1 MSKVREDIRPLIEE
15 LARKDGL
22 PPTAIADL
30 EATISSSPYLSNVM
44 SSAIQ
49 SGALKHLSIAQNPHE
64 GGRYDV
70 ISGTINLNPDNFSP
84 DQWRGAAKRH
94 DNLAVVLGHETGHA
108 LLGKA
113 QLEESYRFD
122 YDVTTAI
129 REASRNETSVDL
141 TAPAGRYMDF
151 MRRNEA
157 MAELVGMNA
166 LASRTNDGRADSFNR
181 QDFLRRADPSTPCV
195 ENGVL
200 ADGIKL
206 SPGGIQFTG
215 KKLISPAVEA
225 VAHCYTDAASR
236 IGQHGDSGYR
246 AYYGSGV
253 VETIYEAHRD
263 YAKGTTM
270 HVPEIELNMA
280 KLQLD
285 PRKIERAGVDLD
297 GKGNTFNY
305 IDISNGQHKHGAVS
319 HSNLADNKAQQP
331 REGNALL
338 HPPAQRPFRA
348 DNPQHPDYQAFDAI
362 RSTVRADG
370 RWSDEQTTNI
380 AADLLRAH
388 KADPL
393 SHRLDRV
400 VVGNQTSTG
409 ETNVFAVY
417 APHGNK
423 DPVFTSYVNANASA
437 QVPAQ
442 RSLDQVEQINLQQAQ
457 ERTQTQQL
465 AESQAQNGPK
475 MTPQH

>member
-1 MSKVREDIRPLIEE
+1 MNEVREDIRPLIED

-30 EATISSSPYLSNVM
+30 EATISSSPYLANVM

-49 SGALKHLSIAQNPHE
+49 SGALKHLSIVQNPHE
-64 GGRYDV
+64 GGRYDA

-84 DQWRGAAKRH
+84 DQWRGAPKRH

-113 QLEESYRFD
+113 QLEETYRLNH
-122 YDVTTAI
+122 DVTTAI
-129 REASRNETSVDL
+129 REASRNETSADL
-141 TAPAGRYMDF
+141 TAPADRYMNF

-166 LASRTNDGRADSFNR
+166 LASRTNDGHADSFNR
-181 QDFLRRADPSTPCV
+181 QDFLRRADPSTPCL
-195 ENGVL
+195 ENGLL
-200 ADGIKL
+200 ANGIAL
-206 SPGGIQFTG
+206 SPSGIQMTG
-215 KKLISPAVEA
+215 KKLNSPAVEA
-225 VAHCYTDAASR
+225 VAQCYTDAASR
-236 IGQHGDSGYR
+236 IGHNGDSGYR

-305 IDISNGQHKHGAVS
+305 IDTSNGQHKRGAVS
-319 HSNLADNKAQQP
+319 HTSLAANQAQQP
-331 REGNALL
+331 REDDAPLDL
-338 HPPAQRPFRA
+338 HANQPLRA
-348 DNPQHPDYQAFDAI
+348 DKPQHPDYQAFDAM

-370 RWSDEQTTNI
+370 RWNDEQSTNV
-380 AADLLRAH
+380 AADLLRVH

-409 ETNVFAVY
+409 ETNVFAIY

-423 DPVFTSYVNANASA
+423 DPIFTSHVNANASA

-442 RSLDQVEQINLQQAQ
+442 RSLDQVEQINLQQAREQ
-457 ERTQTQQL
+457 TQTQQR
-465 AESQAQNGPK
+465 AESQAQTGPK
-475 MTPQH
+475 MAP